1 MMDPTNMSDVGS
13 GGKWWMP
20 KPTIEWQRQVVDAK
34 VKQWAAE
41 ANGGQWSHMA
51 DAEAEW

>member
-1 MMDPTNMSDVGS
+1 MVDAKR
-13 GGKWWMP
+13 GKWWML
-20 KPTIEWQRQVVDAK
+20 
-34 VKQWAAE
+34 KQWAAE